1 MRPFLFLLII
11 LPTTLAC
18 FGSAEADRAAA
29 DAARAEASFRAEAA
43 EAAEAAA
50 NDAAIDAAKREVAGT
65 GNKDAGSSPSDPHG
79 NFSIPDETEL
89 RARATQ
95 LIDLG
100 LERRGAWEMLE
111 QLCTTAPKRLA
122 GSPGFEKAVDWGFTA
137 MNRIGLQN
145 VRLEAVMVPRWVRGR
160 TEELGFQLSDG
171 SEIEV
176 PVTALGGS
184 IATGPGGV
192 RAEVF
197 ECDGLEG
204 VAAAGEKL
212 RGKIAFLSRPMRSTA
227 RSTGQAYG
235 EAVPQR
241 TRGAI
246 EAAKFGAVGV
256 IVRSMSTAEDDFP
269 HTGAMR
275 YEDGVMKIPSAAIGV
290 ISSKRLSAEL
300 KKGIVEATL
309 TLQCE
314 TLPDV
319 EQWNVVGE
327 IPGTDLAD
335 EIVVVGG
342 HLDAWGTGVGAH
354 DDGAGCAQSLEC
366 ARLIME
372 AGIRPRRTVRV
383 VLFANEENGLAG
395 GNGYAAKH
403 SQAEKHFLA
412 METDSGAFGPRGI
425 GLSRPADVI
434 DRLKVLGAPLG
445 QVGAERLFRGGG
457 GADIGPLSKDGCIMS
472 SLKVNDERYFDVHH
486 SANDTLESV
495 NPREIELGAVV
506 MAYWV
511 SIFASMDEAG
521 MATAQAAAK

>member
-11 LPTTLAC
+11 LPTTIAC

-29 DAARAEASFRAEAA
+29 EAARAEADIRAEAI
-43 EAAEAAA
+43 AAA
-50 NDAAIDAAKREVAGT
+50 AIEAAKREIAGT
-65 GNKDAGSSPSDPHG
+65 SNMDASLSSSDPHG
-79 NFSIPDETEL
+79 KFSIPEEAEL

-111 QLCTTAPKRLA
+111 QLCTQAPKRLA
-122 GSPGFEKAVDWGFTA
+122 GSPGFEKAVDWGFET
-137 MNRIGLQN
+137 MNRMGLQN
-145 VRLEAVMVPRWVRGR
+145 VRREAVMVPRWVRGR
-160 TEELGFQLSDG
+160 TEELHFQLSDG
-171 SEIEV
+171 SEIKV

-192 RAEVF
+192 RAEVI

-204 VAAAGEKL
+204 IESAGEKL

-241 TRGAI
+241 TQGAI
-246 EAAKFGAVGV
+246 QAAKFGAVGV
-256 IVRSMSTAEDDFP
+256 IVRSMSTAEDDLP
-269 HTGAMR
+269 HTGMMR
-275 YEDGVMKIPSAAIGV
+275 YEEGVMKIPSAAIGV
-290 ISSKRLSAEL
+290 LSSKRLSAEL
-300 KKGIVEATL
+300 KKGPVEATL
-309 TLQCE
+309 ALQCE
-314 TLPDV
+314 TLPDI

-335 EIVVVGG
+335 EIIVVGG

-372 AGIRPRRTVRV
+372 ANIRPRRTVRI

-403 SQAEKHFLA
+403 SKAEKHFLA

-457 GADIGPLSKDGCIMS
+457 GADIGPLAKDGCIMS

-486 SANDTLESV
+486 SANDTLEFV

-511 SIFASMDEAG
+511 SIFASIDEVG
-521 MATAQAAAK
+521 MASTETAAK